1 MAVIRNTA
9 SMMLRGKVG
18 NTSYYTSEG
27 RQLARQS
34 QNNSNYGE
42 NASRTPLQQG
52 RRVMWPN
59 LVNFY
64 TANKAWMKKS
74 FENLKPGVSEFNR
87 FIQLNINS
95 ADVALTRQQAQSK
108 IWVPSRYRVSQGSL
122 PSITRVENI
131 DNNPVEVIN
140 FSLGDFEPTSSATR
154 GQMYQAMIDNNA
166 NVKAGDAIVAIK
178 FAGTLGTP
186 FEIGKYR
193 QASYSYKEY
202 VIDPTD
208 TTPLKDSEFLN
219 LDGFM
224 AIEEFTSNL
233 VVFIHTRNSGGKLYV
248 STEDMVSSYED
259 DELEAWRAAGQR
271 NSATA
276 SYGETTEVMLA
287 PGGSISSTTGDDN
300 TTGGNTPSQ
309 PGNGGNLGE

>member
-9 SMMLRGKVG
+9 SMMLRGKIG

-27 RQLARQS
+27 RQLARQA

-42 NASRTPLQQG
+42 NASRTPLQQS

-87 FIQLNINS
+87 FIQLNVNS
-95 ADVALTRQQAQSK
+95 ANVALTRQQAQSK
-108 IWVPSRYRVSQGSL
+108 IWVPAKYRVSQGSL
-122 PSITRVENI
+122 PSITRVEEI
-131 DNNPVEVIN
+131 DGNDVEVIN
-140 FSLGDFEPTSSATR
+140 FTLGDFEPSTTKTR
-154 GQMYQAMIDNNA
+154 GELYQALIDNNP
-166 NVKAGDAIVAIK
+166 NVKEGDAIVAIK
-178 FAGTLGTP
+178 FHGTLGSP
-186 FEIGKYR
+186 FDISGYR
-193 QASYSYKEY
+193 QASYEY
-202 VIDPTD
+202 EEFVIDPSD
-208 TTPLKDSEFLN
+208 STPIKDAEFVN
-219 LDGFM
+219 AGEFM
-224 AIEEFTSNL
+224 VIDAFMSNL

-248 STEDMVSSYED
+248 STEDMVYSYND
-259 DELEAWRAAGQR
+259 PDLEGWTAAAQR

-276 SYGETTEVMLA
+276 SYGETSEVMLA
-287 PGGSISSTTGDDN
+287 PGGTTSSSTGDGS

>member
-9 SMMLRGKVG
+9 SMMLRGKIG

-27 RQLARQS
+27 RQLARQA

-42 NASRTPLQQG
+42 NASRTPLQQS

-95 ADVALTRQQAQSK
+95 ANVALTRQQAQAK
-108 IWVPSRYRVSQGSL
+108 IWVPARYRVSQGSL
-122 PSITRVENI
+122 PSITRVEQL
-131 DNNPVEVIN
+131 DGSDVEVIN
-140 FSLGDFEPTSSATR
+140 FTLGDFQPSASATR
-154 GQMYQAMIDNNA
+154 GQLYQALIDNNA

-178 FAGTLGTP
+178 FMGTLGGP
-186 FEIGKYR
+186 FDIANYR
-193 QASYSYKEY
+193 QASYVYEEY
-202 VIDPTD
+202 VIDPAD
-208 TTPLKDSEFLN
+208 TTPLKEGEFIKLDEFL
-219 LDGFM
+219 

-248 STEDMVSSYED
+248 STEDMVYSYTD
-259 DELEAWRAAGQR
+259 PDLEGWTAVAQK

-276 SYGETTEVMLA
+276 SYGETQEVMLS
-287 PGGSISSTTGDDN
+287 PGGSTSSSTGDDS

>member
-27 RQLARQS
+27 RQLARQA

-74 FENLKPGVSEFNR
+74 FENLKAGVSEFNR

-95 ADVALTRQQAQSK
+95 ADIALTRQQAQSK

-122 PSITRVENI
+122 PSITRVEEI
-131 DNNPVEVIN
+131 DGSEVECMN
-140 FSLGDFEPTSSATR
+140 LNLGDFEPTTGKTR
-154 GQMYQAMIDNNA
+154 GELYQALIDNNA
-166 NVKAGDAIVAIK
+166 NIKAGDAIVAIR
-178 FAGTLGTP
+178 FSGCLGGP
-186 FEIGKYR
+186 FEI
-193 QASYSYKEY
+193 ASYRPASYIYEEY
-202 VIDPTD
+202 VIDPND
-208 TTPLKDSEFLN
+208 TTPIKDAEFFAT
-219 LDGFM
+219 DEFFGITEFM
-224 AIEEFTSNL
+224 SNL
-233 VVFIHTRNSGGKLYV
+233 VVFIHTRNSGGKLYL
-248 STEDMVSSYED
+248 STEDMVTSLSMSN
-259 DELEAWRAAGQR
+259 LEGWHTASQKA
-271 NSATA
+271 SATA

-287 PGGSISSTTGDDN
+287 PRGSTSSSTGDGS

-309 PGNGGNLGE
+309 PGSGGNLGE

>member
-27 RQLARQS
+27 RQLARQA

-42 NASRTPLQQG
+42 NASRTPFQQS

-64 TANKAWMKKS
+64 TANKSWMKKS

-95 ADVALTRQQAQSK
+95 ADIALTRQQAQSK
-108 IWVPSRYRVSQGSL
+108 IWVPARYRVSQGSL
-122 PSITRVENI
+122 PSITHLEDVGGAKVECMK
-131 DNNPVEVIN
+131 IN
-140 FSLGDFEPTSSATR
+140 LGEFVPSEGEPR
-154 GQMYQAMIDNNA
+154 GDMYQAMIDNNT
-166 NVKAGDAIVAIK
+166 NIKAGDAIVAVQFTGTVGGPFDI
-178 FAGTLGTP
+178 AG
-186 FEIGKYR
+186 YR
-193 QASYSYKEY
+193 PASFSYKEF
-202 VIDPTD
+202 VIDPDD
-208 TTPLKDSEFLN
+208 TTPIEANEFASQ
-219 LDGFM
+219 DGLFIITEYM
-224 AIEEFTSNL
+224 STL
-233 VVFIHTRNSGGKLYV
+233 CVFIHTRNSGGKLYV
-248 STEDMVSSYED
+248 STEDMVTAINDPDIESWSS
-259 DELEAWRAAGQR
+259 ASQKS
-271 NSATA
+271 SATA
-276 SYGETTEVMLA
+276 SYGETAGVILT
-287 PGGSISSTTGDDN
+287 PGGSTSSSTGDGN

>member
-27 RQLARQS
+27 RQLARQA

-95 ADVALTRQQAQSK
+95 ANVALTRQQAQSK
-108 IWVPSRYRVSQGSL
+108 IWVPARYRVSQGSL
-122 PSITRVENI
+122 PSITYLS
-131 DNNPVEVIN
+131 DIN
-140 FSLGDFEPTSSATR
+140 DYKIEGTNLSLGNFVPSKSATR
-154 GQMYQAMIDNNA
+154 GEMYQALIENNA
-166 NVKAGDAIVAIK
+166 NIKAGDAIVAIE
-178 FAGTLGTP
+178 FRGTLGSP

-193 QASYSYKEY
+193 QASYVYKEF
-202 VIDPTD
+202 VIDPNDETLIED
-208 TTPLKDSEFLN
+208 GEFAAEDGKFVISEFISTLC
-219 LDGFM
+219 
-224 AIEEFTSNL
+224 
-233 VVFIHTRNSGGKLYV
+233 VFIHTRNSGGKLYV
-248 STEDMVSSYED
+248 STEDMITSIDQSDMED
-259 DELEAWRAAGQR
+259 WRTGAQLG
-271 NSATA
+271 SATA
-276 SYGETTEVMLA
+276 SYGETQGVMLA
-287 PGGSISSTTGDDN
+287 PRGNTSSSTGDGN

>member
-27 RQLARQS
+27 RQLARQA

-42 NASRTPLQQG
+42 NASRTPLQQS

-95 ADVALTRQQAQSK
+95 ADVALTRQQAQAK
-108 IWVPSRYRVSQGSL
+108 IWVPARYRVSQGSL
-122 PSITRVENI
+122 PSISMVEELSGSMTNCMRL
-131 DNNPVEVIN
+131 D
-140 FSLGDFEPTSSATR
+140 LGDFTISPDKTR
-154 GQMYQAMIDNNA
+154 GQMYQALIDNNA
-166 NVKAGDAIVAIK
+166 NIKAGDAIAAIK
-178 FAGTLGTP
+178 FSGTTTGP
-186 FEIGKYR
+186 FNISGYLP
-193 QASYSYKEY
+193 ASYKYKEF
-202 VIDPTD
+202 VINPNDE
-208 TTPLKDSEFLN
+208 TPLKTNDFQNIDGLFVIQEFSSGLC
-219 LDGFM
+219 
-224 AIEEFTSNL
+224 
-233 VVFIHTRNSGGKLYV
+233 VFIHTRNSGGKLYV
-248 STEDMVSSYED
+248 STEDMITNID
-259 DELEAWRAAGQR
+259 DSDIEMWSGDAQKA
-271 NSATA
+271 SATA
-276 SYGETTEVMLA
+276 SYGETEEVVLA
-287 PGGSISSTTGDDN
+287 PGGSTSYSTGDDN

>member
-9 SMMLRGKVG
+9 SMMLRGKIG

-27 RQLARQS
+27 RQLARQA

-42 NASRTPLQQG
+42 NASRTPLQQS

-122 PSITRVENI
+122 PSITRLHEIEGANVEGMKI
-131 DNNPVEVIN
+131 
-140 FSLGDFEPTSSATR
+140 SLGDFVPSEGELR
-154 GQMYQAMIDNNA
+154 GDMYKAMIENNA
-166 NVKAGDAIVAIK
+166 NIKAGDAIVAVQ
-178 FAGTLGTP
+178 FYGTTGSP
-186 FEIGKYR
+186 FSISGYR
-193 QASYSYKEY
+193 PASYKYKEY
-202 VIDPTD
+202 VIDPND
-208 TTPLKDSEFLN
+208 ETPIEASEFAYQ
-219 LDGFM
+219 DGIFIITEFM
-224 AIEEFTSNL
+224 STMC
-233 VVFIHTRNSGGKLYV
+233 VFIHTRNSGGKLYV
-248 STEDMVSSYED
+248 STEDMVTAID
-259 DELEAWRAAGQR
+259 DPDIDLWRETAQK

-276 SYGETTEVMLA
+276 SYGETGEVILA
-287 PGGSISSTTGDDN
+287 PGGSTSSSTGDDSTTG
-300 TTGGNTPSQ
+300 GSTPSQ